1 MPKKTNRSYKLAE
14 GLQDELNA
22 ALSAYLDPHVEE
34 WKSEVADGVIG
45 EEARTV
51 FAALGWLS
59 SRNDSRLTPIDS
71 EVE

>member
-1 MPKKTNRSYKLAE
+1 
-14 GLQDELNA
+14 
-22 ALSAYLDPHVEE
+22 
-34 WKSEVADGVIG
+34 
-45 EEARTV
+45 V